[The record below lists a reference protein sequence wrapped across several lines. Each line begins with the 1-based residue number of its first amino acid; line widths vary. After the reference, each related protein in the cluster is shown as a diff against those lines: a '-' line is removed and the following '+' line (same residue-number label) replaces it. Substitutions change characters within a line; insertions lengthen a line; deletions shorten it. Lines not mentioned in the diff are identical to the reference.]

1 MDTQSNPASCDRR
14 ISALL
19 DPAADLASS
28 IPAEIARLPRGFGG
42 VALTLMGVC
51 AVLLSMVLAV
61 QIGVAE
67 VQFSDLLRIVA
78 TRLGFDV
85 EPLGRMRES
94 LIWDL
99 RVPRI
104 LAAALVGAALAI
116 CGAVLQAMTGN
127 ALADPYLLGISGGAS
142 TGAVFVVILGFG
154 GGTLLSTGAF
164 IGAMVVL
171 AILLL
176 LLRKGGGTPLKLVLT
191 GVIIGQFFSAVTSL
205 VVMAAG
211 DAEATRGITYW
222 LLGSLA
228 TARWT
233 PVLLLSILTIGGGL
247 VVWAHAHVLDAMSFG
262 SDTAQTMGV
271 NVSRSRLIL
280 LVVCALMT
288 AVAVAMVGAIG
299 FVGLIIPHAA
309 RLISGPLHVTLIP
322 FSALLG
328 AILLI
333 WTDALARTIL
343 APQEIPVGV
352 FTALI
357 GVPLFLLLLRRRG
370 DL

>member
-1 MDTQSNPASCDRR
+1 M
-14 ISALL
+14 
-19 DPAADLASS
+19 
-28 IPAEIARLPRGFGG
+28 RLPPQAAPVPGKIGAG
-42 VALTLMGVC
+42 ALFIAGIV
-51 AVLLSMVLAV
+51 AVLVSMILAV

-67 VQFSDLLRIVA
+67 VNSADLVRIA
-78 TRLGFDV
+78 AYRLGFDV

-104 LAAALVGAALAI
+104 LAAALVGAALAV
-116 CGAVLQAMTGN
+116 CGAVLQAITGN

-154 GGTLLSTGAF
+154 GGTALSSGAF
-164 IGAMVVL
+164 VGAMVVL
-171 AILLL
+171 VLLL
-176 LLRKGGGTPLKLVLT
+176 FLLRNGGGTPLKLVLT

-205 VVMAAG
+205 IVMAAG

-222 LLGSLA
+222 LLGSL
-228 TARWT
+228 TSARWL
-233 PVLLLSILTIGGGL
+233 PVLILSLLTVGGTL
-247 VVWAHAHVLDAMSFG
+247 IIWAHSNVLDAMSFG
-262 SDTAQTMGV
+262 TDTAQTMGV
-271 NVSRSRLIL
+271 DVHRARLVL
-280 LVVCALMT
+280 LMTCALMT

-299 FVGLIIPHAA
+299 FVGLIVPHAG
-309 RLISGPLHVTLIP
+309 RLIAGPLHGRLIP
-322 FSALLG
+322 FSALVG

-333 WTDALARTIL
+333 WTDVLARTVL
-343 APQEIPVGV
+343 APQEVPVGV

>member
-1 MDTQSNPASCDRR
+1 MDMQNNITLGGSR

-19 DPAADLASS
+19 DPASDIAHSLPAAS
-28 IPAEIARLPRGFGG
+28 ARVNSGLGIG
-42 VALTLMGVC
+42 ALTALGGA
-51 AVLLSMVLAV
+51 AVVVSMLLAV

-67 VQFSDLLRIVA
+67 VHLDDLFRVIA

-154 GGTLLSTGAF
+154 GGTYLSTGAF
-164 IGAMVVL
+164 IGAMIVL
-171 AILLL
+171 AVLLM

-191 GVIIGQFFSAVTSL
+191 GVIIGQFFSAITSL

-211 DAEATRGITYW
+211 DAESTRGITYW
-222 LLGSLA
+222 LLGSLT
-228 TARWT
+228 TARWL
-233 PVLLLSILTIGGGL
+233 PVLLLSILTIGGGII
-247 VVWAHAHVLDAMSFG
+247 VWAHAHVLDAMSFG

-271 NVSRSRLIL
+271 NVQRSRLVL

-299 FVGLIIPHAA
+299 FVGLIVPHAA
-309 RLISGPLHVTLIP
+309 RLISGSLHSRLIP
-322 FSALLG
+322 FSAFLG

-333 WTDALARTIL
+333 WTDALARTVL